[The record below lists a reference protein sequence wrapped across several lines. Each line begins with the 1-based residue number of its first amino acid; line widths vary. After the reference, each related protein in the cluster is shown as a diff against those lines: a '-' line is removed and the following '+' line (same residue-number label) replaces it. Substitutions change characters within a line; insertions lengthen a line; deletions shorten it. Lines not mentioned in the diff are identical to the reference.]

1 MNELVFLKHKQALTT
16 SLIIAEGTG
25 NEHRSLIRLIQTHEE
40 YFNRWGKVKFVNVD
54 LKSATSF
61 MDGRDSDNSRLSS
74 DGRNKPTTIA
84 LLNEQQATFLITLL
98 RNNEVVL
105 DFKSELVDQFYK
117 MREVLRNHQDPQWQT
132 TRFDV
137 KEGYKTLSAVVH
149 DLHEFAVA
157 HGCKVSERVFYMNF
171 AKLLNKTLGIAAG
184 TRDELAA
191 WQLYEIEK
199 LQFIAR
205 TVIKGLLAKGV
216 DYHEPYRQTKS
227 TLEAYARLSFI
238 PQRLLSA

>member
-16 SLIIAEGTG
+16 SLIVAEGTDNQHESIMRLI
-25 NEHRSLIRLIQTHEE
+25 NEHKTRFE
-40 YFNRWGKVKFVNVD
+40 RWGQIHFSD
-54 LKSATSF
+54 LKSGNKNGD
-61 MDGRDSDNSRLSS
+61 MRGR
-74 DGRNKPTTIA
+74 PTKVA
-84 LLNEQQATFLITLL
+84 FLNEQQATFLITLL
-98 RNNEVVL
+98 RNNEIVL

-137 KEGYKTLSAVVH
+137 KEGYKTLSAVVQ
-149 DLHEFAVA
+149 DLHKFAVTQ
-157 HGCKVSERVFYMNF
+157 GCKVSEKVFYMNF
-171 AKLLNKTLGIAAG
+171 AKLINKTLGIDAG
-184 TRDELAA
+184 TRDALAS

-205 TVIKGLLAKGV
+205 TVIKGLLAQGAN
-216 DYHEPYRQTKS
+216 YHEPYHQLKS

-238 PQRLLSA
+238 TQRLLAAG